1 MRSRSWGQV
10 QAGLRTLQGQS
21 RAGRPRYTD
30 SHRNWIG
37 RRPVGQDLFWYQ
49 REMSVKVFLG
59 LLAFFLRALG
69 KKLNR
74 SKVTQTKT

>member
-1 MRSRSWGQV
+1 M
-10 QAGLRTLQGQS
+10 
-21 RAGRPRYTD
+21 
-30 SHRNWIG
+30 
-37 RRPVGQDLFWYQ
+37 GQDLFWYQ